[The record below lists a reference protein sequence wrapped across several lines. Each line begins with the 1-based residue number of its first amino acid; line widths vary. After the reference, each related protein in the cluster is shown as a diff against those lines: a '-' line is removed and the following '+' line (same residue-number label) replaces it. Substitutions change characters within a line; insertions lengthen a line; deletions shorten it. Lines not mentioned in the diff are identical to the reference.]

1 MNTNTKNKIL
11 LTLISVITLSLSSCL
26 PVMDAK
32 VLAVFKN
39 CTKDTLYIGAS
50 NDNNINNV
58 EAIIGPCYE
67 PVASTFDTTGISLW
81 NENSDL
87 NISNSYVCPDS
98 SCYYSGDDKLFGNPV
113 PRYFFLIKYKDA
125 KNHSW
130 DEIRNKKLYT
140 IWISKKNKDGRFETN
155 IKTEDIVT
163 P

>member
-1 MNTNTKNKIL
+1 MNTDTKNKIL

-58 EAIIGPCYE
+58 EAIIGHYNE
-67 PVASTFDTTGISLW
+67 PADSTLDTTGISLW
-81 NENSDL
+81 NENWDPY
-87 NISNSYVCPDS
+87 ISNSYVCPDS
-98 SCYYSGDDKLFGNPV
+98 SCCYSGDDRLFGNPV

-130 DEIRNKKLYT
+130 DEIRAKKLY
-140 IWISKKNKDGRFETN
+140 KKWKVVRKKYGGYDRN
-155 IKTEDIVT
+155 IRYSE
-163 P
+163 

>member
-1 MNTNTKNKIL
+1 MNTNTNNKIL

-39 CTKDTLYIGAS
+39 HTKDTLFIAAS

-58 EAIIGPCYE
+58 KSIIQPCYE

-81 NENSDL
+81 NENRDF
-87 NISNSYVCPDS
+87 NISKSYICPDS

>member
-1 MNTNTKNKIL
+1 MNTKKKNKLL
-11 LTLISVITLSLSSCL
+11 LTFISIIVFSLSSCI

-32 VLAVFKN
+32 VFAVFKN
-39 CTKDTLYIGAS
+39 CTKDTLFIAAS

-58 EAIIGPCYE
+58 ESIIEPFYE
-67 PVASTFDTTGISLW
+67 PVDSTLDTTDISLW
-81 NENSDL
+81 NENL
-87 NISNSYVCPDS
+87 GFNISKSYIYPDS
-98 SCYYSGDDKLFGNPV
+98 SCCYSGDDKLFGNPV

-140 IWISKKNKDGRFETN
+140 VWTSKKNKNGRFETN